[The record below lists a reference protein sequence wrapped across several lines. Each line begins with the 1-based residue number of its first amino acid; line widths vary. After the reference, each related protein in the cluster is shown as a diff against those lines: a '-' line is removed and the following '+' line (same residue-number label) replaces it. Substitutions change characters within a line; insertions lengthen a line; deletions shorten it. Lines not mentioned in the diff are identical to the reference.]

1 MVTGHTRGEWEDA
14 GWLEPT
20 DVWLIATTAIAG
32 SLVTLIIGSMAL
44 PWPTCVALL
53 ASAWLVGL
61 WGRQVRLAGLA
72 LETVALIAT
81 ITLIAGALVQ
91 AILLGSPG
99 GYTLTRPVDARAA
112 WVTDAV
118 ALLVTAGLG
127 LLVRLGKQE
136 VNRGSAEW

>member
-1 MVTGHTRGEWEDA
+1 MVTGHTRGAWEDA

-44 PWPTCVALL
+44 PWLACVALL
-53 ASAWLVGL
+53 ASSWIVGL
-61 WGRQVRLAGLA
+61 WGRQVRVAGLA

-81 ITLIAGALVQ
+81 ITLIAGALAQ

-118 ALLVTAGLG
+118 ALLVTAGLA